1 MVGEGEEERRE
12 RKRKRDGGEID
23 LTGTQER
30 SCFQYNRV
38 SFQSDLVLPN
48 SY

>member
-12 RKRKRDGGEID
+12 RKRDGGEID
-23 LTGTQER
+23 LTCTQER